1 MTCYINGVEYK
12 LTRDFSINDR
22 LANKSASRIEV
33 LVDGQPIPQ
42 AGDIVEILDGT
53 RPLFYGVAG
62 IPVSPEY
69 STGNEKRIYSI
80 TCQNGNAIL
89 ANRITNEA
97 YQNTTVSD
105 IVTDLYNKYIAAEGF
120 GLGFI
125 TASDVTPEVYT
136 AVNTNLQS
144 TLNELAALIGGAWTV
159 TADQKFY
166 FRQRDEFPVYADQV
180 SRYHF
185 NEMRRLKETTKSY
198 KLRTVEHIIGA
209 TDTTSSQTESFIYT
223 GDGDTFSLGF
233 PVASQPSVKVNGVDI
248 SSTMG
253 VAGLDDSNPN
263 KYFFFSYNSAVISYR
278 YSGLTP
284 PLSAGDT
291 VTFVYKGIFQIRVT
305 ARNDAKIDE
314 LANRYGTSGLIE
326 RVDTSNA
333 RTQRDAQSAA
343 DAYLMEYS
351 EITHELTFRVMSDS
365 LTDLDD
371 LQIMH
376 VVDVAL
382 PDFAIEGLYVV
393 TERTI
398 TPARADMTGPDAWAR
413 MEIAYVMMDRDYL
426 SGYGTV
432 LSGLQNDVASLTIRS
447 EDIAINQLNTSET
460 RNRTEEMG
468 ITEDFPMW
476 PIGLAGLQYITW
488 PGLLNGTEGLEMY
501 AGI

>member
-1 MTCYINGVEYK
+1 MICYINGIEYEM
-12 LTRDFSINDR
+12 TRDFSINDR
-22 LANKSASRIEV
+22 LANKSGSRIEV
-33 LVDGQPIPQ
+33 LVDDQPIPQ
-42 AGDIVEILDGT
+42 AGDIVEILDGS

-69 STGNEKRIYSI
+69 NTGNEARIYSI

-97 YQNTTVSD
+97 YQNTSVAD

-144 TLNELAALIGGAWTV
+144 TLNELAALIGGAWTIS
-159 TADQKFY
+159 ADQKFY
-166 FRQRDEFPVYADQV
+166 FRQRDEFPQYSGQV
-180 SRYHF
+180 TRYHF
-185 NEMRRLKETTKSY
+185 NTLHRLKETTKSY

-209 TDTTSSQTESFIYT
+209 TDITSTQTESFVYT

-233 PVASQPSVKVNGVDI
+233 PVASKPTVKVNGVDMT
-248 SSTMG
+248 SKVG
-253 VAGLDDSNPN
+253 VAGLDDNDPN

-284 PLSAGDT
+284 PLTTGDT
-291 VTFVYKGIFQIRVT
+291 VTIAYKGIFQIRVT

-314 LANRYGTSGLIE
+314 LADRYGTSGLIE

-333 RTQRDAQSAA
+333 KTQGDAQSAA
-343 DAYLMEYS
+343 DAYLLEYS
-351 EITHELTFRVMSDS
+351 EITHELTFRVMAED
-365 LTDLDD
+365 LADLDD

-376 VVDVAL
+376 VVDVSL
-382 PDFAIEGLYVV
+382 PDFQIAGVYVV

-398 TPARADMTGPDAWAR
+398 KPARADMTSANAWAR
-413 MEIAYVMMDRDYL
+413 MELTYVLMDRDYL

-432 LSGLQNDVASLTIRS
+432 LSGLQSDVHALTIRS
-447 EDIAINQLNTSET
+447 EDIAINAMNISET

-476 PIGLAGLQYITW
+476 PVALAGLQYLTW
-488 PGLLNGTEGLEMY
+488 PGLLNGAEGLEMY
-501 AGI
+501 IGI